1 MGDPLEEGTFQLSLM
16 VNRFPDTSFS
26 FFFFLRWGGGGK

>member
-16 VNRFPDTSFS
+16 VNRFPDTSF
-26 FFFFLRWGGGGK
+26 FFFFLRGGGGDK